1 MGMPVENSSGGK
13 KRTEENRTAS
23 VCVCV
28 CVWSGEEGSSQ
39 QRRERRGREQRAS
52 LDRLLLSIMSLKV
65 TNRPAPSFVR
75 ARLAREASIHAC
87 LCRCVH
93 GWEC

>member
-13 KRTEENRTAS
+13 KRTEENRTAN

-28 CVWSGEEGSSQ
+28 CGSGGEGSSQ
-39 QRRERRGREQRAS
+39 QRRERKGREQRAS

-65 TNRPAPSFVR
+65 TNRPAPSFV
-75 ARLAREASIHAC
+75 
-87 LCRCVH
+87 
-93 GWEC
+93 